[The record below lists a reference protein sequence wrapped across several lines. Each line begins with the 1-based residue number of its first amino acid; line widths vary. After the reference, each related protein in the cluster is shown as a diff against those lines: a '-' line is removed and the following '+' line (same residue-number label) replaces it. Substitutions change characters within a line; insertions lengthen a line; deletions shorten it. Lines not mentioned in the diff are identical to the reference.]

1 MRPSA
6 KYKRPLMIGSVVTVV
21 SSILFNINDGVLL
34 LEEMLRSYSGLL
46 ILQMRD
52 LGHGK
57 K

>member
-1 MRPSA
+1 
-6 KYKRPLMIGSVVTVV
+6 MIGSVVTVV